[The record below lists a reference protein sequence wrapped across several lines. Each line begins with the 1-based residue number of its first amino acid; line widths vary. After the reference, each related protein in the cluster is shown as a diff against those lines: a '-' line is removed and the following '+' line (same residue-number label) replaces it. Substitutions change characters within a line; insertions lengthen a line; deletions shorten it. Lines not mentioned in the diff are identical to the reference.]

1 MFLLNYII
9 TYNMLRTQREV
20 FILSVIF
27 LSSVTLQAGDLV
39 YPVPVTLAKNTQLT
53 ELAYIGKEYSV
64 SFELFINKF
73 GTDTYQSVLH
83 LSTGGNLDE
92 MGNRNPAVFVYNTS
106 PVQLHITSAV
116 SGNKNMAKNFPGL
129 VENKW
134 QKIEISQ
141 KLVDGKVVTQDLILE
156 L

>member
-1 MFLLNYII
+1 M
-9 TYNMLRTQREV
+9 
-20 FILSVIF
+20 SVIF

-39 YPVPVTLAKNTQLT
+39 YPVPVTVTLAKNTQLT

-141 KLVDGKVVTQDLILE
+141 KLVDG
-156 L
+156 